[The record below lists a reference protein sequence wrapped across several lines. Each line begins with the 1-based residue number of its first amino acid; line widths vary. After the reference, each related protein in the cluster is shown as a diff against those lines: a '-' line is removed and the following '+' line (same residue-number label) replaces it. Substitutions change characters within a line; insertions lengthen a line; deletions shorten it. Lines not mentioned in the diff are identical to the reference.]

1 MNIDYLIAEKWSGQ
15 NPTCRTGSSAPA
27 GVSIWRYGAK
37 NSAAEKSP
45 ASSHSNATP
54 NTFALPR
61 VYAHAILLTPP
72 SARLDDQ
79 RVQKHSIAERW
90 LRQRISW
97 RLIVSGI
104 QLFFDTYPC
113 SGMFLRLSFLMF
125 PVHTCTRSHTHVY
138 ISIIIIH
145 RCTIVI
151 RLTLISAY
159 MYVHIICA

>member
-54 NTFALPR
+54 NIFALPR

-104 QLFFDTYPC
+104 QLLAVPC
-113 SGMFLRLSFLMF
+113 AHMHTFTHTRL
-125 PVHTCTRSHTHVY
+125 HKY
-138 ISIIIIH
+138 NIH

-159 MYVHIICA
+159 MYVYIIYA